1 MAARL
6 VQILASP
13 DGEHQVLIVR
23 RPDGAYSYQ
32 QQWLVDSPAGRA
44 WGPPGP
50 YAGIYDSAEIALQEA
65 FARIKWPQVS

>member
-1 MAARL
+1 MTGRV

-32 QQWLVDSPAGRA
+32 QQRLTDSPAGRI

-50 YAGIYDSAEIALQEA
+50 YAGIYDTAETALQEA
-65 FARIKWPQVS
+65 FARVKWPRVS

>member
-1 MAARL
+1 MAAHV

-23 RPDGAYSYQ
+23 RADGAYSYQ
-32 QQWLVDSPAGRA
+32 QQWLADSPAGRA

-50 YAGIYDSAEIALQEA
+50 YAGIYDSAETALHEA
-65 FARIKWPQVS
+65 FARVKWPRVS

>member
-1 MAARL
+1 MTTHV

-32 QQWLVDSPAGRA
+32 RQWLADSPTGRA

-50 YAGIYDSAEIALQEA
+50 YAGIYDSAETALHEA
-65 FARIKWPQVS
+65 FARVKWPRVS